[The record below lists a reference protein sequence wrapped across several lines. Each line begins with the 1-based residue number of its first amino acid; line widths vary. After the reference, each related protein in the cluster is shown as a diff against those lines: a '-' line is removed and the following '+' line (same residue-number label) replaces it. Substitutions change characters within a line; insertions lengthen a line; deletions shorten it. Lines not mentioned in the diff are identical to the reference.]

1 MRRWP
6 LWVGLGLVVAL
17 LLCSVPVV
25 LVVTLLKNQ
34 PGGRSSGL
42 PGPTGSPTPARS
54 PLPGDPAAVTE
65 AWLGER
71 ITELLDQQ
79 AAALLRGDERGF
91 LAVADSAAPAAADLK
106 RQFRVLR
113 AMRVTAWQP
122 EIHDHPVRLNGRG
135 GEWRVLVTYR
145 HCFVEPGCRT
155 NPVTIGTRWVDSRPT
170 PRLVAV
176 EPSMSVRDGPRP
188 WEVSDLSVAVGK
200 RTLVATTGAYRS
212 RLPDLLKQAEQAALV
227 ADRYAVDGTP
237 PERYRVFYAGPT
249 EWKRWYGG
257 GRPAWT
263 AGYAVAV
270 GGDDYEVVLNAAD
283 LHHTMVDDLLRHE
296 LTHAASMP
304 GRGVGGAH
312 WWLVEGIAEY
322 AAAGGRPLS
331 RYDGLDALRRLED
344 GKVWNGRLDSL
355 EPAKDAADWEVG
367 GRYAV
372 GYLAV
377 RHLIDRF
384 GEDRT
389 LALFKAVVHGGRPI
403 EEAAREAFGEQ
414 WATLHDDCVSYVR
427 SAVA

>member
-1 MRRWP
+1 
-6 LWVGLGLVVAL
+6 
-17 LLCSVPVV
+17 
-25 LVVTLLKNQ
+25 
-34 PGGRSSGL
+34 
-42 PGPTGSPTPARS
+42 
-54 PLPGDPAAVTE
+54 
-65 AWLGER
+65 
-71 ITELLDQQ
+71 
-79 AAALLRGDERGF
+79 
-91 LAVADSAAPAAADLK
+91 
-106 RQFRVLR
+106 
-113 AMRVTAWQP
+113 
-122 EIHDHPVRLNGRG
+122 
-135 GEWRVLVTYR
+135 
-145 HCFVEPGCRT
+145 
-155 NPVTIGTRWVDSRPT
+155 
-170 PRLVAV
+170 
-176 EPSMSVRDGPRP
+176 MSVRDGPRP

-389 LALFKAVVHGGRPI
+389 LAFFKAVVHGGRPI